1 MVNNKHKNKLNEL
14 IKQTL
19 SNYEAPYITA
29 DWPQMERILD
39 SAPKSSSYRYKQKLL
54 SSVESLSAI
63 SKSKSVKWLFSPYF
77 LIAVIL
83 GLGAYF
89 LYNILSSSNSFDD
102 TTNATP
108 EQTISMEPKES
119 SASAYIPT
127 DSSTVENEILPMPD
141 TTSAALLT
149 NDKTAVQTSEPEL
162 VKKENTVQKKINLI
176 EKIEKTDKT
185 VVKKLEPVLLKPNT
199 TVLPVLSDSAKVI
212 GEKALEKTE
221 TNPTQLENKPQPEN
235 SPGRNNFLL
244 PANTADSIK
253 KYKSTQPL
261 DSL

>member
-1 MVNNKHKNKLNEL
+1 MVNNKHKNKLNEV

-19 SNYEAPYITA
+19 SSYEAQYLTA

-54 SSVESLSAI
+54 SSVESLTTI
-63 SKSKSVKWLFSPYF
+63 SKSKSVKWVFSPYF
-77 LIAVIL
+77 LIAIVV
-83 GLGAYF
+83 GFGAYF
-89 LYNILSSSNSFDD
+89 LYNILSSSNTFDD
-102 TTNATP
+102 TTNVIP
-108 EQTISMEPKES
+108 EQTISMEPQES
-119 SASAYIPT
+119 STSSYIPT
-127 DSSTVENEILPMPD
+127 DSSNMENELLPTPD
-141 TTSAALLT
+141 TTGAALLT
-149 NDKTAVQTSEPEL
+149 TDKTAVQAIEPEL
-162 VKKENTVQKKINLI
+162 VKKENIVPEKIKLI
-176 EKIEKTDKT
+176 EKIEKT
-185 VVKKLEPVLLKPNT
+185 VVKKEEPILLKTNT
-199 TVLPVLSDSAKVI
+199 PTLPVIRDSAKVI